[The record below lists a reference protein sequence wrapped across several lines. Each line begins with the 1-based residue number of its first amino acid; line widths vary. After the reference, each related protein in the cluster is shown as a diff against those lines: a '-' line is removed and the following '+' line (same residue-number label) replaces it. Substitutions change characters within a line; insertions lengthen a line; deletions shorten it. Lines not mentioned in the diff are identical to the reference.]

1 MKYKHEIQESAITTC
16 LPEPLVKRGLS
27 SHGRGYEYT
36 YQYSMNGDDVQVV
49 GQNLNLNQRMRVV
62 MAHECEMS
70 VRESCHRTRQ
80 VLPVTRKVV
89 LSRPLCRPIDDA
101 VPMHY
106 VGYFVSNHPTA
117 TALRRD

>member
-1 MKYKHEIQESAITTC
+1 MKYKRVPSRPAFLNPWLNEAY
-16 LPEPLVKRGLS
+16 PLTEEDMNTHIG
-27 SHGRGYEYT
+27 
-36 YQYSMNGDDVQVV
+36 MNGDDVQVV
-49 GQNLNLNQRMRVV
+49 GHTLNLNQRMRAV